1 MNKNKTLFFRFAA
14 IVCIGLIFNGGGVN
28 SLFAQGGGSQP
39 PPTCEIVNTCN
50 PDLDCR
56 QVFDIYADLTGE
68 NLLDIEPCRNRKF
81 AITDIFG
88 GGFGPCT
95 FVGEYQ
101 TLYAWMPPLG
111 DDESTCL
118 VSGYSDL
125 ANYTDT
131 ELELMSFPFGKNTQR
146 SIAATSFT
154 GTNQRVLTI
163 NENLNPIVKRR
174 FYALSSSWF
183 TISNPL
189 SYSEEEEDNLTSTP
203 NDEPT
208 SRRTIVPHSVI
219 KHRKYVLCNNEPVS
233 FIDVVI
239 DNTRGRA
246 KFYPFKNCNEI
257 IDPSCTSAED
267 EHDISIIPFIDINT
281 TDGNPPSGGFNYLNY
296 FPIEEAPECEAFSCL
311 SWDGTSS
318 TPPLC
323 TYMHPPPYSLIGVHL
338 RNGASPYLPLGYVS
352 PNPDGTNL
360 QQQPGIEHTYI
371 VDKNFDIA
379 QINPEERIFYNP
391 SEVFIEADN
400 LIFPSGYSFVTARGL
415 PPTLDD
421 IAATPCDQKN
431 NIDQRYMPVES
442 DQPNNTYTLSTGTT
456 ISVKPSV
463 YILEPG
469 SKLTIQPC
477 VHLYD
482 MTIIVKPGARLIY
495 YPNLLYGN
503 FDPANDIIFDNANP
517 STTVSTIPYVGRCN
531 DCRCEQQFDIYNGL
545 TIDEN
550 TTWENQFKVVHGQIK
565 VLPGVTLSIKNSEL
579 QFADTKITGVPTG
592 ITVLPGGRLNIIDA
606 KLTVLSCHDMWDGI
620 RIQGDHLI
628 QAPNALRA
636 YIYTENSVI
645 EFARS
650 AASSFN
656 VLNPS
661 VGLPIASIGGNIYA
675 VNTTFRNNH
684 VSFGHIE
691 FVSAGG
697 ETNIFRGCT
706 FEQTKLLKDTELS
719 PSGYH
724 KSHIIL
730 YNSQNTVFEDCI
742 FKGLPLALY
751 DDIEASYGI
760 LSYLSRVNVRNC
772 QPDYVLPYIPCANSE
787 SRFENL
793 RKGIGAHGTG
803 SFFHKLNVQ
812 NTNFENCS
820 VGISS
825 DGNFGDYIVNN
836 TFNCMNTD
844 LELMSSEA
852 VTVASNRFSK
862 VTNSDRPSLVADN
875 TDAGG
880 GNIFQNDFSLIDI
893 SLEMTR
899 GIEFYQDNHALS
911 VICNTFRDFSA
922 PPEIVVVPA
931 APWMVFGELGNQGS
945 ACGSGLTAGNLF
957 YDAAPSEVDYHIWVS
972 STFIPP
978 FTYFANEQQP
988 LTVPTSNSGSPMI
1001 IDPCTG
1007 IFFDPNEC
1015 PKLEEGDFIGMITE
1029 GKSPQYLANEVLAM
1043 SVDEAEQIQFTNEVL
1058 HNYFETEQPDSIL
1071 FGFLDALNTI
1081 YAKRLLMQTHT
1092 TVKGSVAQATAG
1104 LSSLAATQTLKPDYE
1119 DLFELLHSIK
1129 AENRSLQELRV
1140 QQAEALDLIA
1150 QTNSTAGIY
1159 AQSILAFQQEKTW
1172 FRDYTITTSGKT
1184 KMRSATVSAICYP
1197 NPANNHLTLLNWE
1210 NILRFNLYNING
1222 ALALSV
1228 NDITPDINISKQ
1240 IKGLYIVEAVY
1251 KSGEIKRQKLLITR

>member
-1 MNKNKTLFFRFAA
+1 MN
-14 IVCIGLIFNGGGVN
+14 
-28 SLFAQGGGSQP
+28 
-39 PPTCEIVNTCN
+39 
-50 PDLDCR
+50 CR

-68 NLLDIEPCRNRKF
+68 NLIDIEPCRNRKF

-118 VSGYSDL
+118 VSGYS
-125 ANYTDT
+125 NITNVWNN

-146 SIAATSFT
+146 SITATSAT
-154 GTNQRVLTI
+154 GINQRVLTI
-163 NENLNPIVKRR
+163 NESLNPIVKRR

-183 TISNPL
+183 TKSYPL
-189 SYSEEEEDNLTSTP
+189 SYSEEEEDNITSTP

-246 KFYPFKNCNEI
+246 RFYPFKNCNEFN
-257 IDPSCTSAED
+257 DPSCSSTEA
-267 EHDISIIPFIDINT
+267 EHDISIVPFIDINT
-281 TDGNPPSGGFNYLNY
+281 TDGNPPAGGFNYLNY
-296 FPIEEAPECEAFSCL
+296 FPIGEAPECAAFSCL

-323 TYMHPPPYSLIGVHL
+323 TYMHPPPYSLIGAHL
-338 RNGASPYLPLGYVS
+338 RNGASPNLPLGYVS

-360 QQQPGIEHTYI
+360 QPQEGIKHTYI
-371 VDKNFDIA
+371 VDRDFDIT
-379 QINPEERIFYNP
+379 QINPRERIFYNP
-391 SEVFIEADN
+391 SEVHIEAHN
-400 LIFPSGYSFVTARGL
+400 LIFPSGYSFVSARGL

-431 NIDQRYMPVES
+431 NIDQRYMPVVS

-469 SKLTIQPC
+469 SRLTIQPC

-482 MTIIVKPGARLIY
+482 MTLIVKPGARLIY

-503 FDPANDIIFDNANP
+503 FDPANDIVFDNANP
-517 STTVSTIPYVGRCN
+517 STTVSIIPYVGRCN
-531 DCRCEQQFDIYNGL
+531 DCRCEQQYDIFNGQN
-545 TIDEN
+545 IDEN

-606 KLTVLSCHDMWDGI
+606 KLTVLNCHDMWDGI
-620 RIQGDHLI
+620 RSQGDHLS

-645 EFARS
+645 EFARN
-650 AASSFN
+650 AAGSFN
-656 VLNPS
+656 MLNPS
-661 VGLPIASIGGNIYA
+661 VGLPVASIGGKIIA
-675 VNTTFRNNH
+675 VNTVFRNNH

-691 FVSAGG
+691 FVAAGG

-719 PSGYH
+719 PLGYH

-742 FKGLPLALY
+742 FKGLPQALN

-836 TFNCMNTD
+836 TFNCVGAD
-844 LELMSSEA
+844 IEIMSSQA
-852 VTVASNRFSK
+852 FIIANNRLSQAISGS
-862 VTNSDRPSLVADN
+862 VSPVLTTNNSG
-875 TDAGG
+875 TGG
-880 GNIFQNDFSLIDI
+880 GQIFQNDFSPLNS
-893 SLEMTR
+893 SLLMNW
-899 GIEFYQDNHALS
+899 GIEFNQNNTALS
-911 VICNTFRDFSA
+911 VLCNSFQNFNNNPSGLTVR
-922 PPEIVVVPA
+922 
-931 APWMVFGELGNQGS
+931 APWIILGDLGNQGIGC
-945 ACGSGLTAGNLF
+945 AFGQTAGNLF
-957 YDAAPSEVDYHIWVS
+957 YDSANPALEQYHIWKHPLVS
-972 STFIPP
+972 SSSI
-978 FTYFANEQQP
+978 YYANAPDP
-988 LTVPTSNSGSPMI
+988 LTIPIVNSTSLQVTSCESDFNANS
-1001 IDPCTG
+1001 
-1007 IFFDPNEC
+1007 C
-1015 PKLEEGDFIGMITE
+1015 PKIEDDDFIGMINE
-1029 GKSPQYLANEVLAM
+1029 GKTPSYLAAQVLARTADTALQ
-1043 SVDEAEQIQFTNEVL
+1043 VVYTNHVL
-1058 HNYFETEQPDSIL
+1058 HSYFKSEQPDSL
-1071 FGFLDALNTI
+1071 VLVFLEDLNTV
-1081 YAKRLLMQTHT
+1081 YAQKLLIQTY
-1092 TVKGSVAQATAG
+1092 TAG
-1104 LSSLAATQTLKPDYE
+1104 TDSIAKAQSRLSALSSTQTLDSDYTCLFNLLQNVKADSRTLS
-1119 DLFELLHSIK
+1119 DLTE
-1129 AENRSLQELRV
+1129 QETDTLNF
-1140 QQAEALDLIA
+1140 IA

-1159 AQSILAFQQEKTW
+1159 AQSVQAYMQSTTW
-1172 FRDYTITTSGKT
+1172 FRNHEPPSSGKT
-1184 KMRSATVSAICYP
+1184 NPAVSEPQSICYP
-1197 NPANNHLTLLNWE
+1197 NPAQYILYIKDSQ
-1210 NILRFNLYNING
+1210 NITAFNLYSISGKVVHSISQLNSLEI
-1222 ALALSV
+1222 
-1228 NDITPDINISKQ
+1228 DISKLST
-1240 IKGLYIVEAVY
+1240 GLYIAEAKY
-1251 KSGEIKRQKLLITR
+1251 KNGKALRQKLLIHR